1 MKGVLGLFIMLA
13 AVLALTGWAFLGVI
27 DQGNVGVRTQFG
39 DVDSEPVSNGWY
51 SAIISSVD
59 VYTTK
64 EIAVELK
71 DLTPKAKDN
80 LKMEKLDL
88 SVYYV
93 AKPDAIPGFQTKF
106 SNMSMQG
113 NDSSVYLPGYR
124 MVHDVAQSASMDSV
138 ASFESLS
145 IHQNRSALEASI
157 KEKAQEMLN
166 AASPNTFTVTRV
178 IVTTADTD
186 KTIEQSIQNNIMAD
200 KDLETARKRVGIR
213 EQDALANEK
222 LQQSLTPEFLQHEY
236 NLAVAECAKR
246 AECTMIVDGSN
257 SSKAISLK

>member
-1 MKGVLGLFIMLA
+1 MKRILTLMVVLGS
-13 AVLALTGWAFLGVI
+13 VLLSGCGVI

-39 DVDSEPVSNGWY
+39 DVEPTPVSNGLY
-51 SAIISSVD
+51 SSVFSSVD

-64 EIAVELK
+64 EIAVSLK

-93 AKPDAIPGFQTKF
+93 TRPNAIPSFQTKF
-106 SNMSMQG
+106 SNMSVEG
-113 NDSSVYLPGYR
+113 ENGVWLPGYS

-138 ASFESLS
+138 ASFESLT
-145 IHQNRSALEASI
+145 IHQNRSALEESI
-157 KEKAQEMLN
+157 KEKAQAMLN
-166 AASPNTFTVTRV
+166 SASPDTFTVTRV

-200 KDLETARKRVGIR
+200 KDLQTATKRVKIR
-213 EQDALANEK
+213 EQEALANKAIEN
-222 LQQSLTPEFLQHEY
+222 SLTPEFLQHEY
-236 NLAVAECAKR
+236 NLAVADCAKR
-246 AECTMIVDGSN
+246 ASCTMIVDGS
-257 SSKAISLK
+257 SSAKAVQIK

>member
-1 MKGVLGLFIMLA
+1 MKKVLGLFIMLS
-13 AVLALTGWAFLGVI
+13 AFLLAGCGVI

-39 DVDSEPVSNGWY
+39 DVDPKPVANGFY
-51 SAIISSVD
+51 TSIISDVD
-59 VYTTK
+59 IYTTK
-64 EIAVELK
+64 EVAVKLV

-93 AKPDAIPGFQTKF
+93 ATPAAIPGFQTKF
-106 SNMSMQG
+106 SNMSVKG
-113 NDSSVYLPGYR
+113 DNGVYLPGYS
-124 MVHDVAQSASMDSV
+124 MVHDISQSASMDSV
-138 ASFESLS
+138 ATFESLL
-145 IHQNRSALEASI
+145 IHQNRALLEASV
-157 KEKAQEMLN
+157 KEKAQAMLD
-166 AASPNTFTVTRV
+166 AAAPHTFTVTRV

-246 AECTMIVDGSN
+246 SSCTMIVDGS
-257 SSKAISLK
+257 SSAKAVSVK